1 MRREW
6 GVPPWRRTPLSAAPC
21 ANAAPAVAIV
31 GAGLTGLSTAYHL
44 ARRKIRAVVFEASEA
59 GDGASARTGGIVLEG
74 TAVGPLDDVSDCVG
88 GLQRIVE
95 QEQID
100 CELRLP
106 GCWEIEHQPGD
117 AGRALPWSDN
127 GRVVSIART
136 VRGGVVQPA
145 ALVAGLAGAAIRAGA
160 IIRERT
166 PVARVSL
173 EPQLAIE
180 VSGETIRPGHV
191 VIAANAWINALVPDA
206 PALSSSLTYA
216 CASGPLD
223 ADAIAELGLAEGIPF
238 YTADLPYLWGRTTA
252 DSRAI
257 FGSGLVFGA
266 PAELEEMNAGA
277 GESRAV
283 LDRLEQRVR
292 GLHPRLRTAAIAAR
306 WGGPIAFTEDGVPIL
321 GPHPRCDRV
330 LVAGGYA
337 GHGVALS
344 VRAGEL
350 LALAIALGRALPRW
364 GRLDR

>member
-6 GVPPWRRTPLSAAPC
+6 GVPPWRRAPLSAAP
-21 ANAAPAVAIV
+21 ASNATPDVAII

-44 ARRKIRAVVFEASEA
+44 ARQKIRAVVFEASEA
-59 GDGASARTGGIVLEG
+59 GDGASGRTGGIVLEG
-74 TAVGPLDDVSDCVG
+74 TAVGALDEVSDCVG
-88 GLQRIVE
+88 GLERIVE

-100 CELRLP
+100 CELKLP
-106 GCWEIEHQPGD
+106 GCWEIEHQQGD

-145 ALVAGLAGAAIRAGA
+145 ALVAGLARAAIRAGA

-166 PVARVSL
+166 PAARL
-173 EPQLAIE
+173 LLAPQPAIE
-180 VSGETIRPGHV
+180 VSGETIRPGYV
-191 VIAANAWINALVPDA
+191 VIAANAWISALVPDA

-216 CASGPLD
+216 CATEPLD
-223 ADAIAELGLAEGIPF
+223 AAAIAELGLAEGIPF

-252 DSRAI
+252 DARVI

-266 PAELEEMNAGA
+266 PAELEDLDADA
-277 GESRAV
+277 GESRAM

-292 GLHPRLRTAAIAAR
+292 GLHPRLRSVAITAR

-344 VRAGEL
+344 VRVGEL
-350 LALAIALGRALPRW
+350 LALAISQGRALPKW
-364 GRLDR
+364 GGLDR